1 MNIEVFAKRL
11 SELREEKNIKK
22 VDLARELK
30 VSKSTI
36 TNYEKAKQKP
46 TLEHLIIIS
55 KVLNASVDYLLGLE
69 YSSVDDYFKDEFI
82 LKSIKRN
89 SKVYEYLLNNTRQ
102 NIKNIEKIIK

>member
-46 TLEHLIIIS
+46 TLEHLIIIA